1 MTQHLRTTPVRSCKS
16 TQGTLYRTVC
26 GRWVTSAQ
34 ANGPGGVTCRAC
46 KRTMEA
52 GQ

>member
-1 MTQHLRTTPVRSCKS
+1 MTQHLHTGRTRTSN
-16 TQGTLYRTVC
+16 TDALYHTAC
-26 GRWVTSAQ
+26 GRWVISAQ

-46 KRTMEA
+46 KRAMEA